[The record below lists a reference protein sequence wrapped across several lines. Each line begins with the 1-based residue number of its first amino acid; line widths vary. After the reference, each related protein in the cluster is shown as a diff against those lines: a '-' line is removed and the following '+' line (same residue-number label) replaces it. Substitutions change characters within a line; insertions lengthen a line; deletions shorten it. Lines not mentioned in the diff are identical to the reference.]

1 MEKQQCRKIQVFPPA
16 QPKSQLKAL
25 EHGDSGEETAIRSRY
40 LPSPPNQFSPVEAFL
55 ATRSPILSRSRIQQ
69 VRKTLGSLQKQNQ
82 KKNNLLAKHQMRRG
96 HSDGVQD
103 SWVGWWPPALGRPGL
118 QPSSRTRC
126 ACSHLM
132 IPAQCCGH
140 EEKVL
145 VFFASYGQETR
156 GAVTFQAP
164 GSNCAG
170 GSLLSPGAGECLA
183 AKNG

>member
-40 LPSPPNQFSPVEAFL
+40 LPSPPISFPLLKLFL
-55 ATRSPILSRSRIQQ
+55 QQGLRSSRGPEFSRSGRHLGASRNRTK
-69 VRKTLGSLQKQNQ
+69 RKKY
-82 KKNNLLAKHQMRRG
+82 LLAKHQMRRG

-132 IPAQCCGH
+132 IPAQCYGH